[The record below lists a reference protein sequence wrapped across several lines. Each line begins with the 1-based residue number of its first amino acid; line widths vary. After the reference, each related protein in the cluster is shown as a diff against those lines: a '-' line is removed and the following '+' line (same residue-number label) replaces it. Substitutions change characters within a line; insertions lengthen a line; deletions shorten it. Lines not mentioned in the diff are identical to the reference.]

1 MAVRG
6 QRGHRACNTHL
17 SSRAQAEGP
26 HVSPRDLSPRH
37 VGYRTV
43 SPLGS
48 CALAV
53 LGPGARTWTPEATGP
68 GSGSF
73 PVMGSVPSLSL
84 DSPLRAKCL
93 LCSPLPPNGEA
104 PWAVRQPQTQKEYK
118 NILFFIQLGGKRRLQ
133 KAGGPIP
140 APPSACYPVTKQ
152 VTPTPRHRLP
162 LEVTDVSVRILYPLP
177 RPPPPR
183 LCHRI
188 LFRPRWSSGPG
199 GPVPTT
205 PGLGLGAGSLGLS
218 RRL

>member
-1 MAVRG
+1 M
-6 QRGHRACNTHL
+6 
-17 SSRAQAEGP
+17 
-26 HVSPRDLSPRH
+26 
-37 VGYRTV
+37 GYRTV

-48 CALAV
+48 CASAV
-53 LGPGARTWTPEATGP
+53 LGSGARTWTPEATGP